1 MLEEDANGMRKLKLD
16 IATVH
21 VGKPCLIA
29 EGLPAASQDF
39 PLELLERGFEIDVA
53 KGEAT
58 QAEDKRR
65 ILNCIAEKP
74 GCELDTTEPP
84 QRHFMFDQ
92 VYG

>member
-1 MLEEDANGMRKLKLD
+1 MLEVDANGMRKLKLD

-58 QAEDKRR
+58 QAEDKRH
-65 ILNCIAEKP
+65 ILNRIAGKE
-74 GCELDTTEPP
+74 GCELDTVPPTE
-84 QRHFMFDQ
+84 HDTFDQ
-92 VYG
+92 VRV